1 MKIADSG
8 NCRSPPILL
17 IKRWHHRG
25 KRSEMSTGFIQEAN
39 DQFRTDFEMFLS
51 ADKFECQS
59 GYTKVCGG
67 RRANGPV
74 G

>member
-1 MKIADSG
+1 
-8 NCRSPPILL
+8 
-17 IKRWHHRG
+17 
-25 KRSEMSTGFIQEAN
+25 MSTGFIQEAN